1 MMGLTKRQ
9 SEALAFIRGFIE
21 GKGYSP
27 DYREIRA
34 GMGLVST
41 SQVHAVVTQLA
52 ERKAIRYLPGKPV
65 QGRVCVACSRA
76 MAVVP
81 AGETIEHRGS
91 IN

>member
-52 ERKAIRYLPGKPV
+52 ERKAIRYLPGKPRSISV
-65 QGRVCVACSRA
+65 VKVAA
-76 MAVVP
+76 
-81 AGETIEHRGS
+81 
-91 IN
+91 